1 MTTDNIIVRN
11 RAVFFVGGFDPKSPT
26 AFYHR
31 MDRENGRFERLWG
44 AKVTRHPAEKL
55 QEDVFR
61 ARFEARNQNEEPDWA
76 SNTDFHYL
84 SIEDVVLRDF
94 SLPFYKRLWRY
105 LLAFLDY
112 TLTTTGFQ
120 FFWHA
125 WRFSLY
131 ALYPMVMIVASLLLS
146 FIAYS
151 WTAGS
156 DSPFADYYAIAA
168 FVSCFAFCYQ
178 FALKRGHV
186 LHLMDLWSFSTE
198 YQHRRRPDMD
208 EKLDRLADL
217 IFSAAAGGKYDEILA
232 VGHSTGGAL
241 ILDAASRVASRH
253 PQYPAH
259 ADKVT
264 VLTIG
269 STALKIGLHPFSTWF
284 RNGLKNLF
292 STTRT
297 AWVEVQCVTDLIN
310 FHRTNPAKIMGF
322 YDVMQSKIH
331 IRTIRVKEMVSR
343 GVYERMKN
351 NYFRIHYQFVFGN
364 TKKYVYD
371 FPAICFGPVTLQER
385 LQLDQSPKSPN
396 PYMQSLTGPR
406 KDPL

>member
-44 AKVTRHPAEKL
+44 AQVSRQTAENPH
-55 QEDVFR
+55 EDIVG
-61 ARFEARNQNEEPDWA
+61 ARFFACDQQEEPNW
-76 SNTDFHYL
+76 STNTDYYYL
-84 SIEDVVLRDF
+84 SIEDIVLRDF
-94 SLPFYKRLWRY
+94 SLPFHRRLWRY
-105 LLAFLDY
+105 LFSFFDY
-112 TLTTTGFQ
+112 ALTTTGFR

-125 WRFSLY
+125 WRFSIY
-131 ALYPMVMIVASLLLS
+131 ALYPMVMLLASLLLS

-156 DSPFADYYAIAA
+156 DSPFADHFGIAA
-168 FVSCFAFCYQ
+168 FVCCFAFCYQ
-178 FALKRGHV
+178 FVLKRGHV

-198 YQHRRRPDMD
+198 YQYRRRPDMD
-208 EKLDRLADL
+208 DKLDRLADQ
-217 IFSAAAGGKYDEILA
+217 IFSAASSDKYDEILA

-241 ILDAASRVASRH
+241 ILDAASRVATRH
-253 PQYPAH
+253 PEYPTY

-269 STALKIGLHPFSTWF
+269 STALKIGLHPFSSWF
-284 RNGLKNLF
+284 RDGLKNLF
-292 STTRT
+292 STTGT
-297 AWVEVQCVTDLIN
+297 HWVEIQCVTDIIN

-322 YDVMQSKIH
+322 YDAMQSKIH

-351 NYFRIHYQFVFGN
+351 NYFRIHYQFVYGN

-385 LQLDQSPKSPN
+385 LQLDHSPDAPN
-396 PYMQSLTGPR
+396 PYMQSLTGPG